1 MIVIADCGLGN
12 VGALE
17 NMLRKAGGAAQAVR
31 DPTALAGAAKL
42 VLPGV
47 GAFDQ
52 GVERLQAGGW
62 WEPILA
68 FARANKP
75 VLGVCLGSQL
85 LGQASEEGQRAG
97 LGLIPMRS
105 VRIAAEAGGRRLL
118 VPHMGWNEVRALRD
132 APLLAGLETE
142 ARFYFAHSYR
152 FVCDDPAD
160 VAAVCEY
167 GGELPVYVR
176 RGAVQGVQFHPEKS
190 HRFGLT
196 LFRNFVAGGGG

>member
-1 MIVIADCGLGN
+1 MIAIVDCGLGN
-12 VGALE
+12 LGALE
-17 NMLRKAGGAAQAVR
+17 NMLKKAGGAAQVTA
-31 DPTALAGAAKL
+31 DPRALENAAKL

-47 GAFDQ
+47 GAFDR
-52 GVERLQAGGW
+52 GVERLRASGF

-68 FARANKP
+68 FAGAGKP

-85 LGQASEEGQRAG
+85 LGESSEEGSARG
-97 LGLIPMRS
+97 LGLIRARS
-105 VRIAAEAGGRRLL
+105 VRLPAEVGGRRLK
-118 VPHMGWNEVRALRD
+118 VPHMGWNDVRALRE
-132 APLLAGLETE
+132 APLLCGLEAE

-152 FVCDDPAD
+152 LVCDDADD
-160 VAAVCEY
+160 VAAVADY

-196 LFRNFVAGGGG
+196 LFRNFVGPGA